1 MSSRYQKPFTIPEG
15 FPSLLKDFA
24 REVLRAQPDN
34 IYEFGA
40 KYFAELVDDRG
51 FEGED
56 EPVDIAQLNSAEIS
70 ELVFNL
76 FVRYD
81 RDQNGV
87 LDRKE
92 FRNVLSSS
100 RLALTNKQIV
110 KIMSELDEDND
121 GKLSYTEFLPFTVEL
136 LQTMHAKQ
144 EMEMAREREEE
155 AARGE
160 VEDFLLHGMPRAEL
174 ENMMREIFQRSDVD
188 QSGSLSRKEFR
199 ECLKAAELG
208 LTRKEVNAILSEVDE
223 NNDGEVS
230 YEEFIPI
237 CFNILV
243 ERFKDEVMSNQ
254 VLQSSDQL
262 EQELVAT
269 MSQYDEAGSGKLPQ
283 KLIKRILEDMSYQFL
298 GLSTFQVLAVLS
310 EEQPDAEGLMDI
322 AKFAQTAAGMI
333 YTMIDLSGQNL
344 RVAAVEHLSQ
354 TEGANFLRGLSVDD
368 VKSLL
373 RKAFE
378 DADADNSGTLTP
390 DEIGSVLRALGEDL
404 PLQERDINAI
414 LSAIDD
420 DENGVVDYL
429 ELVNFVYDLLDH
441 LDREDYIRQYQ
452 NTSGN

>member
-1 MSSRYQKPFTIPEG
+1 M
-15 FPSLLKDFA
+15 
-24 REVLRAQPDN
+24 
-34 IYEFGA
+34 
-40 KYFAELVDDRG
+40 
-51 FEGED
+51 
-56 EPVDIAQLNSAEIS
+56 
-70 ELVFNL
+70 
-76 FVRYD
+76 FVKYD

-100 RLALTNKQIV
+100 QLALSNSQIM
-110 KIMSELDEDND
+110 KIMSELDEDQD

-136 LQTMHAKQ
+136 LQTLHAKH
-144 EMEMAREREEE
+144 EVDAAKAREAES
-155 AARGE
+155 ARHE

-174 ENMMREIFQRSDVD
+174 ESMMLGIFQRSDVD
-188 QSGSLSRKEFR
+188 GSGALSRREFR

-223 NNDGEVS
+223 NHDGEVS

-262 EQELVAT
+262 EQELLAT
-269 MSQYDEAGSGKLPQ
+269 LNQYDEAGSGKLPQ
-283 KLIKRILEDMSYQFL
+283 KLVKRILEDMSYQFL
-298 GLSTFQVLAVLS
+298 GLSTFQVLAVVS
-310 EEQPDAEGLMDI
+310 EEQPDASGMVDI
-322 AKFAQTAAGMI
+322 TKFASTAAGLI

-344 RVAAVEHLSQ
+344 RVAAVEQLAQ

-368 VKSLL
+368 VKTIL
-373 RKAFE
+373 RGAFT
-378 DADADNSGTLTP
+378 DADVDESGTLTA
-390 DEIGSVLRALGEDL
+390 DEISSVLRALGDTL
-404 PLQERDINAI
+404 PLQERDINAVM
-414 LSAIDD
+414 SAIDD

-452 NTSGN
+452 GAGN

>member
-40 KYFAELVDDRG
+40 QYFAELVDERG
-51 FEGED
+51 AEGE
-56 EPVDIAQLNSAEIS
+56 EGQIDITQLNSAEIS
-70 ELVFNL
+70 ELVFNM
-76 FVRYD
+76 FVKYD

-100 RLALTNKQIV
+100 QLALSNSQIM
-110 KIMSELDEDND
+110 KIMSELDEDQD

-136 LQTMHAKQ
+136 LQTLHAKH
-144 EMEMAREREEE
+144 EVDAAKAREAES
-155 AARGE
+155 ARHE

-174 ENMMREIFQRSDVD
+174 ESMMLGIFQRSDVD
-188 QSGSLSRKEFR
+188 GSGALSRREFR

-223 NNDGEVS
+223 NHDGEVS

-262 EQELVAT
+262 EQELLAT
-269 MSQYDEAGSGKLPQ
+269 LNQYDEAGSGKLPQ
-283 KLIKRILEDMSYQFL
+283 KLVKRILEDMSYQFL
-298 GLSTFQVLAVLS
+298 GLSTFQVLAVVS
-310 EEQPDAEGLMDI
+310 EEQPDASGMVDI
-322 AKFAQTAAGMI
+322 TKFASTAAGLI

-344 RVAAVEHLSQ
+344 RVAAVEQLAQ

-368 VKSLL
+368 VKTIL
-373 RKAFE
+373 RGAFT
-378 DADADNSGTLTP
+378 DADVDESGTLTA
-390 DEIGSVLRALGEDL
+390 DEISSVLRALGDTL
-404 PLQERDINAI
+404 PLQERDINAVM
-414 LSAIDD
+414 SAIDD

-452 NTSGN
+452 GAGN

>member
-40 KYFAELVDDRG
+40 KYFAELVDEREA
-51 FEGED
+51 EGE
-56 EPVDIAQLNSAEIS
+56 EGQIDITQLNSAEIS
-70 ELVFNL
+70 ELVFNM
-76 FVRYD
+76 FVKYD

-100 RLALTNKQIV
+100 QLALSNSQIM
-110 KIMSELDEDND
+110 KIMSELDEDQD

-136 LQTMHAKQ
+136 LQTLHAKH
-144 EMEMAREREEE
+144 EVDAAKAREAES
-155 AARGE
+155 ARHE

-174 ENMMREIFQRSDVD
+174 ESMMLGIFQRSDVD
-188 QSGSLSRKEFR
+188 GSGALSRREFR

-223 NNDGEVS
+223 NHDGEVS

-262 EQELVAT
+262 EQELLAT
-269 MSQYDEAGSGKLPQ
+269 LNQYDEAGSGKLPQ
-283 KLIKRILEDMSYQFL
+283 KLVKRILEDMSYQFL
-298 GLSTFQVLAVLS
+298 GLSTFQILAVVS
-310 EEQPDAEGLMDI
+310 EEQPDASGMVDI
-322 AKFAQTAAGMI
+322 TKFASTAAGLI

-344 RVAAVEHLSQ
+344 RVAAVEQLAQ

-368 VKSLL
+368 VKTIL
-373 RKAFE
+373 RGAFT
-378 DADADNSGTLTP
+378 DADVDESGTLTA
-390 DEIGSVLRALGEDL
+390 DEISSVLRALGDTL
-404 PLQERDINAI
+404 PLQERDINAVM
-414 LSAIDD
+414 SAIDD

-452 NTSGN
+452 GAGN